1 MPPIVIAAVV
11 AILLAATIY
20 TIAVF
25 AEFRARTLKPW
36 HLALFWL
43 GLVFDTIG
51 TTLMSKIAGGFE
63 LNIHGALGVL
73 AIVLM
78 LVHAGWATF
87 VMLSKRTE
95 WLKNF
100 HHFSLTVWSVWM
112 VSLVT
117 GFALA
122 IPAMMSAGGA

>member
-1 MPPIVIAAVV
+1 MSPIAIGAVV
-11 AILLAATIY
+11 FILLAAVTY

-43 GLVFDTIG
+43 GLVFDTTG

-73 AIVLM
+73 AIALM
-78 LVHAGWATF
+78 LIHAGWATY
-87 VMLSKRTE
+87 VMLRGRDK
-95 WLKNF
+95 WLHNF
-100 HHFSLTVWSVWM
+100 HHFSLTVWSLWM
-112 VSLVT
+112 VALVT

-122 IPAMMSAGGA
+122 IPAMMAGA

>member
-1 MPPIVIAAVV
+1 MSPTLIGAVS
-11 AILLAATIY
+11 AILTAAIIY

-25 AEFRARTLKPW
+25 AEFRSRKLKPW
-36 HLALFWL
+36 HLAMFWT

-51 TTLMSKIAGGFE
+51 TTLMSDIAGGFK

-78 LVHAGWATF
+78 LVHATWATT
-87 VMLSKRTE
+87 VLLIKKDDLVR
-95 WLKNF
+95 NF
-100 HHFSLTVWSVWM
+100 HHFSLTVWALWM

-122 IPAMMSAGGA
+122 IPAMA